1 VTLRVLYA
9 SAYPLPYSESYT
21 HTEIRWMQA
30 QGVDVRLW
38 AKSKANAPGYPLA
51 AHETVGGSI
60 GRVIDEFRPHVI
72 HSHRV
77 DSALAAL
84 PVAVKY
90 SIPLT
95 VRGHS
100 VDFAESDYR
109 KLTGAARIWLF
120 PHMAVLFPD
129 QPNVEAMTVAY
140 DSTLFYPEEPDP
152 RRYVVRAGF
161 CNTNKDVEG
170 FLAVAKLCPGVAFEL
185 VVTGPYREFIEE
197 VERTAPPNV
206 RVHKTLTNEET
217 AAIVRKAWVCLRSH
231 DTTAHAYGMPISI
244 AEAMGA
250 GLRVVARA
258 GDPSSPARFG
268 PEDYIGGAGF
278 VYRTS
283 EAAAWAMR
291 QTVGLSRAD
300 WEDARKCSLVRA
312 LRYRADVVLPR
323 MLDVW
328 LDLAT

>member
-1 VTLRVLYA
+1 VTLRVLYV

-38 AKSKANAPGYPLA
+38 AKSRANAPGYPLA
-51 AHETVGGSI
+51 AHETIGGSVST
-60 GRVIDEFRPHVI
+60 VINEFKPHVI

-77 DSALAAL
+77 DSALAVWPTADMRG
-84 PVAVKY
+84 
-90 SIPLT
+90 IPLT
-95 VRGHS
+95 IRGHS
-100 VDFAESDYR
+100 VDFAERDYR

-129 QPNVEAMTVAY
+129 QPNVEAMPVAY

-161 CNTNKDVEG
+161 CNTNKDVSG
-170 FLAVAKLCPGVAFEL
+170 FMAVAQLCPTLAFEL
-185 VVTGPYREFIEE
+185 IVTGPYREFIEE
-197 VERTAPPNV
+197 VEAAAPPNV
-206 RVHKTLTNEET
+206 RMHKTKTNEEA

-231 DTTAHAYGMPISI
+231 DTGAHAYGMPVSI

-250 GLRVVARA
+250 GLPVVVRAR
-258 GDPSSPARFG
+258 DPYGTARFG
-268 PEDYIGGAGF
+268 PEDYVGTAGCLYQTHVEGARF
-278 VYRTS
+278 VHEAVGWARARWEKVRT
-283 EAAAWAMR
+283 ETVMQAA
-291 QTVGLSRAD
+291 
-300 WEDARKCSLVRA
+300 
-312 LRYRADVVLPR
+312 RYRADVVLPR
-323 MLDVW
+323 MLDTW